1 MIRRRVVPVA
11 ALLLVVWLGGLP
23 LGAGARA
30 AVAARPERLTDR
42 EFWKASSDL
51 SEPNGSFRSDNL
63 LSNEIFFQYVIPDL
77 VRIAKPGHAYM
88 GARNRISPTSPR

>member
-1 MIRRRVVPVA
+1 MIRRRVVCVA
-11 ALLLVVWLGGLP
+11 ALLVAVWLGGLP
-23 LGAGARA
+23 FGTGARA

-77 VRIAKPGHAYM
+77 VRTAKPGRAYM
-88 GARNRISPTSPR
+88 GV